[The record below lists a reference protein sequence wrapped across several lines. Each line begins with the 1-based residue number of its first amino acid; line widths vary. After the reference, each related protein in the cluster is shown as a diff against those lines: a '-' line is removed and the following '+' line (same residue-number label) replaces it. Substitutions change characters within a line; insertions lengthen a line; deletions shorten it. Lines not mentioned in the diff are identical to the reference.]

1 MILPLHVNR
10 LHGAWCTHFS
20 EGMTMDLDIWLTML
34 VAAIVISISPGAGA
48 VVSMNYGLKYGL
60 RRSYAAIFGLQMG
73 LFIQT
78 FIVVVGLGSL
88 IMSSLL
94 LFTIIKWIG
103 VGYLIF
109 IGVMKFREKPVLPSD
124 TENIKA
130 FSASKA
136 FIQATLINC
145 TNIKAT
151 VFLVAF
157 IPQFLDP
164 NKELFSQFVIICAT
178 LIGVDI
184 IVMTGYSSLAYRLKF
199 MVKSLRAVRI
209 QNRITGAFL
218 LLAALFVSTAKRA

>member
-1 MILPLHVNR
+1 MN
-10 LHGAWCTHFS
+10 F
-20 EGMTMDLDIWLTML
+20 DIWLTML
-34 VAAIVISISPGAGA
+34 VASIVISVSPGAGA

-60 RRSYAAIFGLQMG
+60 KRSYAAIFGLQMG

-88 IMSSLL
+88 IMSSLM
-94 LFTIIKWIG
+94 LFNIIKWIG
-103 VGYLIF
+103 VAYLIF
-109 IGVMKFREKPVLPSD
+109 LGVMKFMEKPVLPD
-124 TENIKA
+124 EAEQIKA

-164 NKELFSQFVIICAT
+164 SKELLSQFVIICAT
-178 LIGVDI
+178 LIVVDI
-184 IVMTGYSSLAYRLKF
+184 IVMTGYSSLASKLKF
-199 MVKSLRAVRI
+199 MVKSIRAIRI

-218 LLAALFVSTAKRA
+218 LLAAFFVSTAKRA

>member
-1 MILPLHVNR
+1 
-10 LHGAWCTHFS
+10 
-20 EGMTMDLDIWLTML
+20 MDLDIWLAML

-60 RRSYAAIFGLQMG
+60 KRSYAAIFGLQMG

-78 FIVVVGLGSL
+78 FIVVIGLGSL
-88 IMSSLL
+88 IMNSLL
-94 LFTIIKWIG
+94 LFNIIKWIG
-103 VGYLIF
+103 VAYLIF
-109 IGVMKFREKPVLPSD
+109 IGVMKFMEKPVLPSD

-164 NKELFSQFVIICAT
+164 SKELFTQFVIICAT

-184 IVMTGYSSLAYRLKF
+184 IVMTGYSSLAFRLKF
-199 MVKSLRAVRI
+199 MVKSLRAVKI

-218 LLAALFVSTAKRA
+218 LLAAFFVSTAKRA

>member
-1 MILPLHVNR
+1 
-10 LHGAWCTHFS
+10 
-20 EGMTMDLDIWLTML
+20 MDLDIWLAML

-60 RRSYAAIFGLQMG
+60 KRSYAAIFGLQMG

-78 FIVVVGLGSL
+78 FIVVIGLGSL
-88 IMSSLL
+88 IMNSLL
-94 LFTIIKWIG
+94 LFNIIKWIG
-103 VGYLIF
+103 VAYLIF
-109 IGVMKFREKPVLPSD
+109 IGVMKFMEKPVLPSD

-164 NKELFSQFVIICAT
+164 SKELFTQFVIICAT

-184 IVMTGYSSLAYRLKF
+184 IVMTGYSSLAFRLKF

-218 LLAALFVSTAKRA
+218 LLAAFFVSTAKRA

>member
-1 MILPLHVNR
+1 MN
-10 LHGAWCTHFS
+10 F
-20 EGMTMDLDIWLTML
+20 DIWLTML
-34 VAAIVISISPGAGA
+34 VASIVISVSPGAGA

-60 RRSYAAIFGLQMG
+60 KRSYAAIFGLQMG

-78 FIVVVGLGSL
+78 FIVVIGLGSL
-88 IMSSLL
+88 IMNSLL
-94 LFTIIKWIG
+94 LFNIIKWIG
-103 VGYLIF
+103 VAYLIF
-109 IGVMKFREKPVLPSD
+109 IGVMKFMEKPVLPSD

-164 NKELFSQFVIICAT
+164 TKELLSQFVIICAT
-178 LIGVDI
+178 LIVVDI
-184 IVMTGYSSLAYRLKF
+184 IVMTGYSSLASKLKF
-199 MVKSLRAVRI
+199 MVKSIRAIRI

-218 LLAALFVSTAKRA
+218 LLAAFFVSTAKRA

>member
-1 MILPLHVNR
+1 MN
-10 LHGAWCTHFS
+10 F
-20 EGMTMDLDIWLTML
+20 DIWLTML
-34 VAAIVISISPGAGA
+34 VASIVISVSPGAGA

-60 RRSYAAIFGLQMG
+60 KRSYAAIFGLQMG

-88 IMSSLL
+88 IMSSLM
-94 LFTIIKWIG
+94 LFNIIKWIG
-103 VGYLIF
+103 VAYLIF
-109 IGVMKFREKPVLPSD
+109 LGVMKFMEKPVLPD
-124 TENIKA
+124 EAEQIKA

-164 NKELFSQFVIICAT
+164 SKELLSQFVIICAT
-178 LIGVDI
+178 LIVVDI
-184 IVMTGYSSLAYRLKF
+184 NVMTGYSSLASKLKF
-199 MVKSLRAVRI
+199 MVKSIRAIRI

-218 LLAALFVSTAKRA
+218 LLAAFFVSTAKRA

>member
-1 MILPLHVNR
+1 
-10 LHGAWCTHFS
+10 
-20 EGMTMDLDIWLTML
+20 MDLDIWLTML
-34 VAAIVISISPGAGA
+34 VASIVISISPGAGA

-60 RRSYAAIFGLQMG
+60 KRSYAAIFGLQMG

-88 IMSSLL
+88 IMSSLV
-94 LFTIIKWIG
+94 LFNIIKWIG
-103 VGYLIF
+103 VVYLIF
-109 IGVMKFREKPVLPSD
+109 IGVMKFMEKPVLPSD

-164 NKELFSQFVIICAT
+164 NKELMSQFVIICAT

-218 LLAALFVSTAKRA
+218 LLAAFFVSTAKRA

>member
-1 MILPLHVNR
+1 
-10 LHGAWCTHFS
+10 
-20 EGMTMDLDIWLTML
+20 MDLDIWLTML
-34 VAAIVISISPGAGA
+34 VASIVISISPGAGA

-60 RRSYAAIFGLQMG
+60 KRSYAAIFGLQMG

-88 IMSSLL
+88 IMNSLL
-94 LFTIIKWIG
+94 LFNIIKWIG

-109 IGVMKFREKPVLPSD
+109 IGAMKFMEKPVLPSD

-164 NKELFSQFVIICAT
+164 SKALLSQFVIICAT

-184 IVMTGYSSLAYRLKF
+184 IVMTGYSSLAFRLKF